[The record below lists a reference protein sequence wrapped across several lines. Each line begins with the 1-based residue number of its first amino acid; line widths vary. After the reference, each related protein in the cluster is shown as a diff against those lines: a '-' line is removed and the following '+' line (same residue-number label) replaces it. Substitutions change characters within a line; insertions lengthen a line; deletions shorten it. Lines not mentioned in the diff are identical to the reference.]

1 MRAPASVPV
10 AVVTRPGE
18 KGQRLSAALRDKG
31 LNALWWPAFDLMAPD
46 DLEPL
51 RALLQRLGQFDL
63 AVFVSAGAVRGLAA
77 LELFGQWPAA
87 TAIAA
92 PGDSTLQLARSVLPG
107 ATAARCIGPAS
118 LAPSPPA
125 PLPQAGEGSS
135 SSPQAG
141 EWSSSSPQAAE
152 WSSSSPQAAE
162 WSSSSPQAAEWSSS
176 SPQAAEWSSSSPQAG
191 EGSSSSPQ
199 AGKGSSSSPQ
209 AGEGSSSSP
218 QAGKGSSSS
227 PQAGKGSSSSPQAGK
242 GSSSSPQAG
251 KGSSSSPQA
260 GKGSSSSPQAGE
272 GSSSSPQAGEG
283 SSSSPQAGK
292 GSSSSPQAGEWSS
305 SSPQAGEWS
314 SSSPQ
319 AGKWSSSSPLPLAGE
334 GPGVREPAKEGSE
347 ALWEALQAHGPLP
360 RRVLI
365 VRAESGREWLTERL
379 REAGSQVEYA
389 SVYRRVVH
397 TPSQEQRAALGACR
411 GAGRVAVT
419 VVTSSEAVA
428 ALDRQLEHTPEAR
441 AWLREGL
448 ALCSHPRIAQALR
461 AAGYARVSECEATA
475 PGVLDAIAQSG
486 RIQVAPALL
495 EAGAR

>member
-1 MRAPASVPV
+1 MRAPSSAAV

-18 KGQRLSAALRDKG
+18 KGQRLSAALRDRG
-31 LNALWWPAFDLMAPD
+31 MNALWWPAFDLMAPD

-51 RALLQRLGQFDL
+51 RAQLQRLGEFDL

-92 PGDSTLQLARSVLPG
+92 PGDSTLQLARSLLPG
-107 ATAARCIGPAS
+107 AAAARCIGPAS

-141 EWSSSSPQAAE
+141 KGSSSP
-152 WSSSSPQAAE
+152 
-162 WSSSSPQAAEWSSS
+162 
-176 SPQAAEWSSSSPQAG
+176 PQAG

-199 AGKGSSSSPQ
+199 A
-209 AGEGSSSSP
+209 A
-218 QAGKGSSSS
+218 
-227 PQAGKGSSSSPQAGK
+227 
-242 GSSSSPQAG
+242 
-251 KGSSSSPQA
+251 
-260 GKGSSSSPQAGE
+260 
-272 GSSSSPQAGEG
+272 
-283 SSSSPQAGK
+283 
-292 GSSSSPQAGEWSS
+292 
-305 SSPQAGEWS
+305 EWS

-347 ALWEALQAHGPLP
+347 PLWEALQAHGPLP

-379 REAGSQVEYA
+379 RAAGSQVEYA

-397 TPSQEQRAALGACR
+397 TPSAELRAALGACR
-411 GAGRVAVT
+411 GAGRVAVP
-419 VVTSSEAVA
+419 VVTSSEAVG
-428 ALDRQLEHTPEAR
+428 ALDRQLEQTPEAR
-441 AWLREGL
+441 AWLRESL

-461 AAGYARVSECEATA
+461 AAGYARVSQCEPTVS
-475 PGVLDAIAQSG
+475 GVLDAIAQSG
-486 RIQVAPALL
+486 RNEAAPVLL
-495 EAGAR
+495 EAGVR